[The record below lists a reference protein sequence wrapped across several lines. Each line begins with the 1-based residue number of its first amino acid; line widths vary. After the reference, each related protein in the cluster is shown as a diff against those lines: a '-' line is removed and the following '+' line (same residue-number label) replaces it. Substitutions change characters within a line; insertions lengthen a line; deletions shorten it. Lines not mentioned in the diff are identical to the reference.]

1 MKKTIVWVI
10 AIVAVIAMSFLG
22 IGCKTTTAETTAAET
37 TVAATTAAAETT
49 AAATTVAGP
58 KPIKIGYGVTYGTNL
73 SVQVIVKGAIDA
85 CKDAKWASMFTV
97 DVILTDAGDTDPGK
111 LVGVLEDLY
120 AQQVDGLLV
129 FPAGASDQCTTPVKD
144 LFNKNNIPVA
154 ITDAGITAV
163 DYVCFAVSDNYLG
176 GQMAAEEAAKFM
188 DKGSK
193 VQAWNGTPGSPSSIA
208 RCQGYE
214 DKMKELGMTVLP
226 TKGTSV
232 SLEQSQKDMEDLLV
246 SDPDI
251 KGVFSTNYI
260 LALGALKALQNA
272 DLVGKVQLTPFDIV
286 GSVYDSIKDG
296 SICAAVVQQLDL
308 VGGVPAEALMKTL
321 AGEPVDQ
328 KDVLIP
334 PKICTK
340 ANAADFANDPQ
351 ANIR

>member
-1 MKKTIVWVI
+1 MKKVLTLILV
-10 AIVAVIAMSFLG
+10 AIVVVTVALIG
-22 IGCKTTTAETTAAET
+22 ISCKTTTVTETTT
-37 TVAATTAAAETT
+37 AAETT
-49 AAATTVAGP
+49 AAATTAAATTAAEP

-73 SVQVIVKGAIDA
+73 SVQVIIKGAVDEL
-85 CKDAKWASMFTV
+85 KSQKWADMFTV
-97 DVILTDAGDTDPGK
+97 EVILTDAGDTDPGK
-111 LVGVLEDLY
+111 LVGVIEDLY
-120 AQQVDGLLV
+120 AQQVDGLIL
-129 FPAGASDQCTTPVKD
+129 FPAGASDQASTPVKD

-154 ITDAGITAV
+154 ITDAGVTGA
-163 DYVCFAVSDNYLG
+163 DYVCFALSDNYLG

-193 VQAWNGTPGSPSSIA
+193 VQAWNGTPGSPTSIA

-260 LALGALKALQNA
+260 LALGALKALENA
-272 DLVGKVQLTPFDIV
+272 NLVGKVQLTPFDIV
-286 GSVYDSIKDG
+286 GSVYDAIKAG
-296 SICAAVVQQLDL
+296 SITAAVVQQLDL
-308 VGGVPAEALMKTL
+308 VGSVPAEALMKTL
-321 AGEPVDQ
+321 AGQPVDQ

-340 ANAADFANDPQ
+340 DNAADFVDDPQ